1 MTAEHEGQEGV
12 ASSSLPASYQKYQP
26 WNNYSNV
33 HMLDYHFFYLNDML
47 FHKAKRVALNLF
59 QAGRKQN
66 FAFLDNHF
74 TAVYLPARPKSLANW
89 LECLNQGASVKPAGV
104 EREGYAHYTWH
115 SVVCL
120 PRSGLTPQ
128 LTKKYK
134 AHEKP
139 GFTDA
144 PVVDDHAAYPS
155 PVPVDLDRLFP
166 KVAALAGLRKDAR
179 VPKGWLRFSREEEE
193 GGGGGSSWRLDICR
207 GNARSG
213 TRAGGRPRGLAF
225 EGADQHT
232 PVEPPLFRIS
242 GGTDIRGL
250 HDLFCVVEGL
260 LRTL

>member
-1 MTAEHEGQEGV
+1 MTTECRGQEGG
-12 ASSSLPASYQKYQP
+12 APSSLPASYQKYQP
-26 WNNYSNV
+26 WNNYNNM

-66 FAFLDNHF
+66 FAFLDNRF
-74 TAVYLPARPKSLANW
+74 TAVYLPARPNGLANW

-104 EREGYAHYTWH
+104 EGEGYSHYTWH
-115 SVVCL
+115 SVVVL
-120 PRSGLTPQ
+120 PRSSLTPQ

-144 PVVDDHAAYPS
+144 PVVEDHASYPS
-155 PVPVDLDRLFP
+155 PVPVNLDRLFP

-179 VPKGWLRFSREEEE
+179 VPKGWLCFSRMEE
-193 GGGGGSSWRLDICR
+193 GSWRLEICR

-213 TRAGGRPRGLAF
+213 TREGGRPRGLAF
-225 EGADQHT
+225 EGADQHA